1 MALWGKKRLIDSF
14 VKYLNEKNISYNN
27 EDGCISFELFFN
39 NLKYSLFPYVNL
51 DETNNEMSVIINL
64 KKIDTVYNLKEINK
78 INEFNLKS
86 KYFVLK
92 FNSSN
97 ILYLEY
103 NAIVNNDILEDLF
116 NNLTSSL
123 FDLEEDIE
131 RL

>member
-14 VKYLNEKNISYNN
+14 IKYLNDKNISFDI
-27 EDGCISFELFFN
+27 EDGCISFELFFD
-39 NLKYSLFPYVNL
+39 NLKYSLFPYVSFD
-51 DETNNEMSVIINL
+51 DENHEVSVIINL
-64 KKIDTVYNLKEINK
+64 KKIEVPFNLKEINR

-103 NAIVNNDILEDLF
+103 NAIVNNDLLEDLF

-123 FDLEEDIE
+123 FVLEEDVE